1 MSSYSNGH
9 GTAILPPTTQKVIT
23 GASIVHRQLDKRQR
37 AILAADVLDGMV
49 TFTPSAKQLADIFDV
64 STPYIAAA
72 RKLSPGK
79 RAAILRDWD
88 QTSFAGLMNP
98 PPRQLSLAGPV
109 IPSMKVTDAT
119 EITDGCLAEL
129 IRAVGID
136 RTLEVAIGVERS

>member
-88 QTSFAGLMNP
+88 PTSFADLVHSQQ
-98 PPRQLSLAGPV
+98 RQLRVPNCAS
-109 IPSMKVTDAT
+109 
-119 EITDGCLAEL
+119 ITNSYLETV
-129 IRAVGID
+129 IRAVGVD

>member
-88 QTSFAGLMNP
+88 PTSFADRVHSQQ
-98 PPRQLSLAGPV
+98 RQLRVPNCAS
-109 IPSMKVTDAT
+109 
-119 EITDGCLAEL
+119 ITNSYLETV
-129 IRAVGID
+129 IRAVGVD
-136 RTLEVAIGVERS
+136 RVLDAAIAAERS

>member
-9 GTAILPPTTQKVIT
+9 GTAILPLITTKTILGAGLANRHLDARQKACLV
-23 GASIVHRQLDKRQR
+23 
-37 AILAADVLDGMV
+37 ADVLDGV
-49 TFTPSAKQLADIFDV
+49 LAFAPSVKQLADLFDV
-64 STPYIAAA
+64 SVPYINVA

-88 QTSFAGLMNP
+88 PTSFTDLAHSQQ
-98 PPRQLSLAGPV
+98 RQLRVKLLAPNCA
-109 IPSMKVTDAT
+109 S
-119 EITDGCLAEL
+119 ITNSYLEHV